1 MREATPESQEHR
13 TEIRIEVSG
22 AEYPDF
28 SLDLTQTILKMRL
41 DAASEPEIVKE
52 KKQEGNQEKNEELRL
67 DAASNPEAEK
77 KEGKTNEEKQEEK
90 NQPLLIKRKK
100 VVVQSKSRISDTESE
115 SKA

>member
-41 DAASEPEIVKE
+41 DAASEPEIVKG
-52 KKQEGNQEKNEELRL
+52 KKQEGNQEKTRN
-67 DAASNPEAEK
+67 
-77 KEGKTNEEKQEEK
+77 
-90 NQPLLIKRKK
+90 
-100 VVVQSKSRISDTESE
+100 
-115 SKA
+115 